1 MQNNMCHRI
10 DVSPRSIT
18 AFKRVTDMECF
29 LYFIT
34 HLLIINIFYK
44 NKKDPDI
51 GLKPWLTEAR
61 LVMGASPIG
70 IDTAWD
76 YKDQPQIASILESTG
91 TKRSNVSYVKY
102 YINRPKYYIS
112 PIISADA
119 DVQCP
124 RYTHPYNTGSQTVKV
139 FLTTKIP
146 TGFGNAT
153 DCKDDAITL
162 SLFNRLI

>member
-1 MQNNMCHRI
+1 MLCTTITLLSVAVGSQ
-10 DVSPRSIT
+10 VSKMVKLNDGTMMPSVNLGT
-18 AFKRVTDMECF
+18 CCGS
-29 LYFIT
+29 
-34 HLLIINIFYK
+34 
-44 NKKDPDI
+44 DPDI

-91 TKRSNVSYVKY
+91 TKRSNV
-102 YINRPKYYIS
+102 
-112 PIISADA
+112 
-119 DVQCP
+119 
-124 RYTHPYNTGSQTVKV
+124 

-153 DCKDDAITL
+153 DCLADPTIVTRYMKENLAQKPTGRKRAKD
-162 SLFNRLI
+162 

>member
-34 HLLIINIFYK
+34 HLLIKLNIFYK

-112 PIISADA
+112 PIII
-119 DVQCP
+119 V
-124 RYTHPYNTGSQTVKV
+124 RT
-139 FLTTKIP
+139 LTCNVPDIHTRTILAHKP
-146 TGFGNAT
+146 
-153 DCKDDAITL
+153 
-162 SLFNRLI
+162 